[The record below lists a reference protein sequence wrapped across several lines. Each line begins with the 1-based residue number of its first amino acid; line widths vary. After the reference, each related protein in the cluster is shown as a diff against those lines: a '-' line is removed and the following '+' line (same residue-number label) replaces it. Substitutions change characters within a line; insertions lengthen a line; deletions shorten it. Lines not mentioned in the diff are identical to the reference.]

1 MTRRTPAAPWP
12 MPGAGVVEP
21 FDAAVVDAYV
31 VGGPPGA
38 ELGADRGRLDEAAEA
53 YRAMAERR
61 AVKAMLTV

>member
-1 MTRRTPAAPWP
+1 

-38 ELGADRGRLDEAAEA
+38 ELGADRGPLDEAAEA
-53 YRAMAERR
+53 YRAMDERR